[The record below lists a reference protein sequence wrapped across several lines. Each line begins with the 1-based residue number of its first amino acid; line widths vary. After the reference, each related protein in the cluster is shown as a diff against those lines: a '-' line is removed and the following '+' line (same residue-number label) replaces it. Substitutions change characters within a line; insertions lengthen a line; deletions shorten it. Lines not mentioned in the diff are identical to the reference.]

1 MNDFS
6 ENRSLGF
13 DSSAGPSIPGP
24 CLSLAPP
31 SYLSAG
37 QSAPSRRRYI
47 RKGGPSTGTAPENR
61 TGAPPATP
69 PPENKPRVRSARRP
83 VFASGHGSCPPFRC
97 KSCSRPIT
105 TCATDTK
112 SHIHGYDGASNPWRI
127 FDKGFQSVRPC
138 AGFGFPSAARDLST
152 GVCLLY
158 LTSRRS
164 FGLN

>member
-47 RKGGPSTGTAPENR
+47 RKGVRPQERLPKTGPVHPLPHRLRKTNLVFGVLVGQCLLPVTDPVPPSGARVAADQLLPVPRTQRVTYTGMMGPQIPGVSSTRDFNQ
-61 TGAPPATP
+61 
-69 PPENKPRVRSARRP
+69 
-83 VFASGHGSCPPFRC
+83 SGHAPVSGSRLLLVACLPGSA
-97 KSCSRPIT
+97 SCI
-105 TCATDTK
+105 
-112 SHIHGYDGASNPWRI
+112 
-127 FDKGFQSVRPC
+127 
-138 AGFGFPSAARDLST
+138 
-152 GVCLLY
+152 
-158 LTSRRS
+158 
-164 FGLN
+164 